1 MNSKLKLQD
10 FTFLINIIKN
20 QDSWEIGDLAN
31 KLSVDLDTLL
41 YMLNIMSEVYSAN
54 GESFINFD
62 LDLSKNS
69 ITFDYSMEL
78 KDLETITDF
87 ELFKIYNIL
96 TSQDKVDIQNIKK
109 NDLSFLIDT
118 LDIFFDEK
126 SKINKDNYLS
136 IFLENEVNIDYIK
149 IGRKNVGIY
158 SIKPLSISN
167 NSDGNVLEAIDLN
180 DNKIKTFL
188 VNRILAVG
196 DLDLDNSNEKD
207 NSKNI
212 EVEFNIYSE
221 KSISKLN
228 EDKIKMNNE
237 IYTYIFRD
245 YYVAMEYFLENFK
258 DVKILS
264 PEKLK
269 NEFND
274 NINKLRIKVS
284 KWP

>member
-1 MNSKLKLQD
+1 MNSKLKFQD

-20 QDSWEIGDLAN
+20 QDNWDIHDLAN

-54 GESFINFD
+54 GESFINFE
-62 LDLSKNS
+62 LDLSLNS

-96 TSQDKVDIQNIKK
+96 TSQDKVDIKNIKK

-118 LDIFFDEK
+118 LEIFFDEK
-126 SKINKDNYLS
+126 SKINKDDYLS
-136 IFLENEVNIDYIK
+136 IFLENEVNIEYIK

-158 SIKPLSISN
+158 SVKPISISN

-188 VNRILAVG
+188 VNRILAVR
-196 DLDLDNSNEKD
+196 DLELDNSTKKD

-228 EDKIKMNNE
+228 ADKIKMNNE

-284 KWP
+284 K

>member
-1 MNSKLKLQD
+1 MNSKLKFQD

-20 QDSWEIGDLAN
+20 QDNWDIQDLAN

-54 GESFINFD
+54 GESFINFE
-62 LDLSKNS
+62 LDLSLNS

-96 TSQDKVDIQNIKK
+96 TSQDKVDIKNIKK

-118 LDIFFDEK
+118 LEIFFDEK
-126 SKINKDNYLS
+126 SKINKDDYLS
-136 IFLENEVNIDYIK
+136 IFLENEVNIEYIK

-158 SIKPLSISN
+158 SVKPISISN

-196 DLDLDNSNEKD
+196 DLDLDNSTKKD

-228 EDKIKMNNE
+228 ADKIKMNNE

-258 DVKILS
+258 DVKIVS

-274 NINKLRIKVS
+274 KINKLRIKVS
-284 KWP
+284 K

>member
-1 MNSKLKLQD
+1 MNSKLKFQD

-20 QDSWEIGDLAN
+20 QDNWDIQDLAN

-62 LDLSKNS
+62 LDLSKNRIS
-69 ITFDYSMEL
+69 FDYSMEL

-96 TSQDKVDIQNIKK
+96 TSQDKVDIKNIKK

-118 LDIFFDEK
+118 LEIFFDEK

-136 IFLENEVNIDYIK
+136 IFLENEVNIEYIK
-149 IGRKNVGIY
+149 IGRKNVRIY
-158 SIKPLSISN
+158 SIKPISISN
-167 NSDGNVLEAIDLN
+167 NSDGNVIEAIDLN

-188 VNRILAVG
+188 VNRILSVG
-196 DLDLDNSNEKD
+196 DLDPDNSTKKD

-228 EDKIKMNNE
+228 KDKIKMNNE

-284 KWP
+284 K

>member
-20 QDSWEIGDLAN
+20 QDNWDIQDLAN
-31 KLSVDLDTLL
+31 RLSVDLDTLL

-96 TSQDKVDIQNIKK
+96 TSQDKVDIKNIKK
-109 NDLSFLIDT
+109 DDISFLIDT
-118 LDIFFDEK
+118 LEIFFDEK

-136 IFLENEVNIDYIK
+136 IFLENEVNIEYIK

-158 SIKPLSISN
+158 SIKPISISN

-196 DLDLDNSNEKD
+196 DLDLDISTKKD
-207 NSKNI
+207 NFKNI

-228 EDKIKMNNE
+228 KDKIKMNNE
-237 IYTYIFRD
+237 ICTYIFRD
-245 YYVAMEYFLENFK
+245 YHVAMEYFLENFK
-258 DVKILS
+258 DIKILS
-264 PEKLK
+264 PENLK
-269 NEFND
+269 NEFNE
-274 NINKLRIKVS
+274 NINKLSNKVS
-284 KWP
+284 K

>member
-20 QDSWEIGDLAN
+20 QDNWDIQDLAN
-31 KLSVDLDTLL
+31 KLSVDLETLL

-78 KDLETITDF
+78 KNLETITDF

-118 LDIFFDEK
+118 LEIFFDEK

-149 IGRKNVGIY
+149 IGRKNIGTY
-158 SIKPLSISN
+158 SIKPISISN

-180 DNKIKTFL
+180 ENKIKTFL
-188 VNRILAVG
+188 VNRILSVG
-196 DLDLDNSNEKD
+196 DLDLEKSTKDD

-228 EDKIKMNNE
+228 RDKIKINND
-237 IYTYIFRD
+237 IYIYIFRD

-258 DVKILS
+258 DVKILT
-264 PEKLK
+264 PENLK
-269 NEFND
+269 NEFNEK
-274 NINKLRIKVS
+274 INKLRIKVS
-284 KWP
+284 K